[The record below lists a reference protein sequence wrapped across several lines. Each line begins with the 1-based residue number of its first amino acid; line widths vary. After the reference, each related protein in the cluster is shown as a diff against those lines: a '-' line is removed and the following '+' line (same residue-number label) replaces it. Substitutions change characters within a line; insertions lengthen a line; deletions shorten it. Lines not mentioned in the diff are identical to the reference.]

1 MVAMDCKDG
10 YFINP
15 HPVGDNSKESLAEAI
30 TKAENKGAVAS
41 WSSTGL
47 NVASGH
53 DTLDQSFFNAV
64 FSDFV
69 GSIGQATTS
78 AKLGVWASGNHL
90 ELLDTYL
97 LFGDPGTKIPV
108 HHFYLTLINK

>member
-90 ELLDTYL
+90 EMLDTYL